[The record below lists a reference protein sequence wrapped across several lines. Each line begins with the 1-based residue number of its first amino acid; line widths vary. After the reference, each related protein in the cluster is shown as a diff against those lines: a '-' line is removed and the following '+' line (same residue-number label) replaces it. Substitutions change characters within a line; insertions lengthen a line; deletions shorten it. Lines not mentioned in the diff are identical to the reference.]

1 MRIEVAVWARL
12 MTRLRFETIDGAVT
26 RFYDAGDGPPVLLLH
41 GVGMP
46 AEVWVR
52 NIPSLAS
59 RYRVIAPDLLGC
71 GFTEPGRYRE
81 GAVHPYMI
89 DHLAALLNHLDF
101 PRTAVIGSSLGALL
115 ALLLHL
121 RLPERTPVLTLVSS
135 GSAFNGDDDLKSMYE
150 ATWKNGRSAYL
161 DPSRENCL
169 RRMASIVAPG
179 TEIPEALLLAQ
190 MISYA
195 LPGALDVFDRRMAAL
210 ADLDCWREWRV
221 QPHLSEVTAQVLAIF
236 GGRDPRA
243 NVETARAE
251 LTKIKGSRLVVFDNA
266 RHYPHLD
273 EPKRFDREVLNFLAE
288 TYPSGRAAAEK
299 SSAAI

>member
-1 MRIEVAVWARL
+1 M
-12 MTRLRFETIDGAVT
+12 RLRFETIDGAMT
-26 RFYDAGDGPPVLLLH
+26 RFYDAGEGPPVLLLH

-52 NIPSLAS
+52 NMPALAAH
-59 RYRVIAPDLLGC
+59 YRVVAPDLLGC
-71 GFTEPGRYRE
+71 GFTEPGRYSG
-81 GAVHPYMI
+81 GAVHPCMI
-89 DHLAALLNHLDF
+89 DHLTALMDRLNL
-101 PRTAVIGSSLGALL
+101 TQAAVIGSSLGALL

-121 RLPERTPVLTLVSS
+121 RLPERTPALTLVSS
-135 GSAFNGDDDLKSMYE
+135 GSAFNADDDLKAMYQ

-210 ADLDCWREWRV
+210 AELDTWREWRV
-221 QPHLSEVTAQVLAIF
+221 QPRLPEVTAQVLAIF
-236 GGRDPRA
+236 GGRDSRA

-251 LTKIKGSRLVVFDNA
+251 LTKIKDSRLVVFDNA

-273 EPKRFDREVLNFLAE
+273 EPDRFDSEVLTFLAAA
-288 TYPSGRAAAEK
+288 YPSDREATTTRPAK
-299 SSAAI
+299 D

>member
-1 MRIEVAVWARL
+1 M
-12 MTRLRFETIDGAVT
+12 RLRFETIDGATT
-26 RFYDAGDGPPVLLLH
+26 RFYDAGEGPPVLLLH

-52 NIPSLAS
+52 NMPSLAT

-71 GFTEPGRYRE
+71 GFTEPGRYRG

-89 DHLAALLNHLDF
+89 DHLAALMDRLDLE
-101 PRTAVIGSSLGALL
+101 RTAVIGSSLGALL

-121 RLPERTPVLTLVSS
+121 RLPERTPALTLVSS
-135 GSAFNGDDDLKSMYE
+135 GSAFNNDDDLKAMYD

-161 DPSRENCL
+161 DPSRQNCL
-169 RRMASIVAPG
+169 RRMASIVATG

-195 LPGALDVFDRRMAAL
+195 LPGALDVFDQRMAAL
-210 ADLDCWREWRV
+210 AELESWREWRV
-221 QPHLSEVTAQVLAIF
+221 QPRLPEVTAQVLAIF

-243 NVETARAE
+243 NVESARSE
-251 LTKIKGSRLVVFDNA
+251 LGKIKDSRLVVFDNA

-273 EPKRFDREVLNFLAE
+273 EPERFDRELLSFLA
-288 TYPSGRAAAEK
+288 TAYPSDRPATVPQHAE
-299 SSAAI
+299 A